1 MGKFGRART
10 ARREESTSVCQP
22 SHYRQNDD
30 EYFWSRQPATTATLD
45 EVKEEEEDKIDLTGR
60 QDA

>member
-10 ARREESTSVCQP
+10 ARREESTSVRQP
-22 SHYRQNDD
+22 SHYQQNDD
-30 EYFWSRQPATTATLD
+30 EYLQSRQTATTATLD
-45 EVKEEEEDKIDLTGR
+45 KVKEEKEDKIDLTGR